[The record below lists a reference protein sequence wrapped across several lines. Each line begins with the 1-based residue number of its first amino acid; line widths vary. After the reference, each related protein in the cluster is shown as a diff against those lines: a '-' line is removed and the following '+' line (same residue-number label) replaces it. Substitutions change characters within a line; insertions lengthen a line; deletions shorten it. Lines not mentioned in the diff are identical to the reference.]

1 MKVVEETPGHLLMEQ
16 TPRLTQGLLFISM
29 LIFALLAYLIYPTQ
43 PLLGL
48 GVVVFIVLG
57 SVLVLVSIVRT
68 TVSFDRIHQNITIRR
83 RSFLRDRRNRMS
95 LKDITG
101 ATLTGTG
108 GSILALQLRPGL
120 DRKIL
125 PIAQVSTASA
135 NPALAVETINRW
147 LQHT

>member
-1 MKVVEETPGHLLMEQ
+1 VKVVEETPGHLLLEQ
-16 TPRLTQGLLFISM
+16 SPRLTQGLLLVCM
-29 LIFALLAYLIYPTQ
+29 LIFALLAVLIYPTQ

-57 SVLVLVSIVRT
+57 SVLVLMSIVRT

-95 LKDITG
+95 LRDITG
-101 ATLTGTG
+101 ATLTGIG

-120 DRKIL
+120 DRQIL
-125 PIAQVSTASA
+125 PIAQVSTAST
-135 NPALAVETINRW
+135 NPARAVDTINRW